1 MSQTP
6 AIVQIDETSYAIA
19 VRGSSMVLEQT
30 AKGWRVKTRN
40 AATRVWGLGGE
51 SWKDF
56 DTLADVER
64 HYKSWRGITALIGV
78 SDRQK
83 H

>member
-1 MSQTP
+1 M
-6 AIVQIDETSYAIA
+6 AIIQQLSETTFATEA
-19 VRGSSMVLEQT
+19 RGTKMILEQT
-30 AKGWRVKTRN
+30 KKGWRMKTRN

-56 DTLADVER
+56 DTLADIESK
-64 HYKSWRGITALIGV
+64 YKSWKGIKALV
-78 SDRQK
+78 AHTSLCA

>member
-1 MSQTP
+1 MASFQ
-6 AIVQIDETSYAIA
+6 QIDDTSYAVQA
-19 VRGSSMVLEQT
+19 RGSSMVLEQT
-30 AKGWRVKTRN
+30 KKGWRVKTRN

-64 HYKSWRGITALIGV
+64 HYKTWRGIAALIGTPC
-78 SDRQK
+78 QQN